1 MPGLERRA
9 DYFVGHFEAMA
20 SNCEILIDTDD
31 DHLAQEITHLAA
43 TEVCRIEQKYSRYQD
58 SNILHRINRG
68 EAVRVDEETAR
79 LLDYAQQLYQLSETR
94 FDITS
99 GVLRRAWHFDGSDN
113 IPSATRIDALLPLVG
128 WEKVH
133 WHHPHIQL
141 AQGME
146 IDFGG
151 IGKEYAA
158 DRAALSIRTFVA
170 GQSDTRARSTSVLV
184 NLGGDLAVTG
194 PRKNGNGWQVGV
206 NSGTATLSS
215 QAADF
220 SLRQGGV
227 ATSGD
232 ANRYLEKDGVRYGHV
247 LDPRTGWPVEGA
259 PASVTVVA
267 ASCTDA
273 GMLST
278 MALLHGPTAEDFLR
292 KQDVPYWCQWHNG
305 EIFERIPYS

>member
-1 MPGLERRA
+1 
-9 DYFVGHFEAMA
+9 MA
-20 SNCEILIDTDD
+20 SNCEVLIDTEDKN
-31 DHLAQEITHLAA
+31 LAQEITRLAA
-43 TEVCRIEQKYSRYQD
+43 AEVCRIEQKYSRYRD
-58 SNILHRINRG
+58 NNILHRINQG
-68 EAVRVDEETAR
+68 AITRVDEETAR
-79 LLDYAQQLYQLSETR
+79 LLDYAQQLYQLSEGQ
-94 FDITS
+94 FDVTS

-113 IPSATRIDALLPLVG
+113 IPSAARIKALLPLVG
-128 WEKVH
+128 WEKVQ
-133 WHHPHIQL
+133 WYNPQIQL
-141 AQGME
+141 EKGME

-158 DRAALSIRTFVA
+158 DRAALMISTFVA
-170 GQSDTRARSTSVLV
+170 GQSDTHACSTPVLI

-206 NSGTATLSS
+206 NSGASTMSP

-220 SLRQGGV
+220 SLKQGGV

-232 ANRYLEKDGVRYGHV
+232 ANRYLEKEGMRYSHV
-247 LDPRTGWPVEGA
+247 LDPRTGWPVKNA

-278 MALLHGPTAEDFLR
+278 MALLYGPQAEDFLR
-292 KQDVPYWCQWHNG
+292 EQDVPWWCQWHNK
-305 EIFERIPYS
+305 EYLL